1 MTRVIVVGSG
11 AREHAITRALCN
23 SGATVTC
30 FASNLNPGIM
40 ALADDLELGDLNSP
54 DEVIGYAI
62 RQGAELAVIGPE
74 APLAAGV
81 ADALLAV
88 TIPIGSTV
96 HARPLA

>member
-1 MTRVIVVGSG
+1 MTRVMVVGSG

-23 SGATVTC
+23 SGAAVSC

-81 ADALLAV
+81 ADALRVAS
-88 TIPIGSTV
+88 IPTV
-96 HARPLA
+96 GPGR